1 MEKILKLRYTKYI
14 CIIKETN
21 RMNSSNIG
29 HIETY
34 LDQND
39 APSPTNPNCT
49 DIKLDGSQK
58 VVDINT
64 VSSVI

>member
-1 MEKILKLRYTKYI
+1 MDE
-14 CIIKETN
+14 
-21 RMNSSNIG
+21 NSSNIG

-49 DIKLDGSQK
+49 DIKPDGSQK

>member
-1 MEKILKLRYTKYI
+1 ME
-14 CIIKETN
+14 E
-21 RMNSSNIG
+21 NSSNIG